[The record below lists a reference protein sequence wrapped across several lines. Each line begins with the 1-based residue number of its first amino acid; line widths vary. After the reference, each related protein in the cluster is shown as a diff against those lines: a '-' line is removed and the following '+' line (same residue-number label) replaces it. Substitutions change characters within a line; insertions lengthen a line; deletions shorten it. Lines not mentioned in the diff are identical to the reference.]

1 MPDAPLLSEVVNLA
15 SLLLSKADTSSAA
28 LLGDA
33 QEITFGALDSMSRR
47 LATRVQ
53 QSAGSGDRVAI
64 VAGNEPWF
72 VASYLGVLAA
82 GAVAVPLN
90 PSSPAAE
97 LTTEMTTVGVGL
109 VLATAPFADR
119 ARAAAAAS
127 SRAPEVLVLDSDE
140 RAIQAELEPA
150 AIAEVGAEDV
160 AVLLFTSGTGG
171 PPKAAMLT
179 HRCLAANIDQVQH
192 HPGLALRADDVV
204 LGVLPCFHVFGLNV
218 VLGLALAA
226 GRPVA
231 LADRLDP
238 LGVIRRIS
246 SAGVTVIATVPAM
259 YSAWLALDEADAA
272 PDAFSGVRLAV
283 SGAAALETDVAAG
296 MRDRFGLSV
305 HQGYGLTE
313 ASPIVATAAVDGRE
327 HPGSI
332 GPPLEGVEVRLVD
345 SDGEDAL
352 EGDPG
357 EIWVR
362 GANVFAGYW
371 GEPEATASVLT
382 DGWLHTGD
390 IAVADATG
398 WLTLVGRVKDLVIVS
413 GFNVYPAEVE
423 EALVSHPDVA
433 AAAVVGERHPR
444 TGETVVA
451 FVVPSPGAVPDPSDL
466 IRYAGTR
473 LARYKLPTRVE
484 VVEELPRSW
493 GGKLLRRVL
502 RTGAGT

>member
-1 MPDAPLLSEVVNLA
+1 MNLA
-15 SLLLSKADTSSAA
+15 SLLLSSAA
-28 LLGDA
+28 TDPAGPAVLHDGRTL
-33 QEITFGALDSMSRR
+33 TFAELDGMARR
-47 LATRVQ
+47 LATCI
-53 QSAGSGDRVAI
+53 AGRAGRGDRVAI

-72 VASYLGVLAA
+72 VAAYLGVLAA

-90 PSSPAAE
+90 PSSPALE
-97 LTTEMTTVGVGL
+97 LTGELSTVGAKIVL
-109 VLATAPFADR
+109 VTAPFAER
-119 ARAAAAAS
+119 AVDAAAAATG
-127 SRAPEVLVLDSDE
+127 APEVVVLDAEALTSQEALE
-140 RAIQAELEPA
+140 RSP
-150 AIAEVGAEDV
+150 IAEVDAADV

-179 HRCLAANIDQVQH
+179 HSCLAANIDQVQH
-192 HPGLALRADDVV
+192 HPGLSLRADDVV

-238 LGVIRRIS
+238 AGVIGRIRDD
-246 SAGVTVIATVPAM
+246 GVTVIATVPAM
-259 YSAWLALDEADAA
+259 YGAWLALDEADAP
-272 PDAFSGVRLAV
+272 PDAFSRVRLAV
-283 SGAAALETDVAAG
+283 SGAAALAPDVASG
-296 MRDRFGLSV
+296 MRERFGLDV
-305 HQGYGLTE
+305 REGYGLTE
-313 ASPIVATAAVDGRE
+313 ASPIVASAAVDGRE

-332 GPPLEGVEVRLVD
+332 GPPLDGVEVRLVD
-345 SDGEDAL
+345 GDGEDAL

-362 GANVFAGYW
+362 GPNVFAGYW
-371 GEPEATASVLT
+371 GEPAATASVLT
-382 DGWLHTGD
+382 EDGWLRTGD
-390 IAVADATG
+390 VAVADAGG
-398 WLTLVGRVKDLVIVS
+398 WLTLVGRAKDLVIVS

-423 EALVSHPDVA
+423 DALVSHPDVS
-433 AAAVVGERHPR
+433 AAAVVGEPHPR

-451 FVVPSPGAVPDPSDL
+451 FVVASSGAALDPSDL
-466 IRYAGTR
+466 IRYLGGR

-502 RTGAGT
+502 RTEAGPQPA